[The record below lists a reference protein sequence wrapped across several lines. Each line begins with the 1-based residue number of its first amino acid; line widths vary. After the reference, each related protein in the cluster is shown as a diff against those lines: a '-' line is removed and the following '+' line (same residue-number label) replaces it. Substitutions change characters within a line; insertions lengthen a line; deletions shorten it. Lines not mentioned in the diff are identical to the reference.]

1 MIIRHLVCIVF
12 ISVFCSF
19 EAYTQLWGKNM
30 SAKAKNDT
38 NTIAPHIP
46 NNVDSS
52 SVNTQGSRHRLQ
64 LQINHEIALR
74 YSKICELGS
83 FAPAIGNIGWEKVK
97 MYREAVPKLQESR
110 DAFEQAD
117 KKFSEFMD
125 KKIETDSIIKSVSIR
140 KPNED
145 YNAWKRRIFAVL
157 DERYHNEYQEYMGR
171 KEMLLG
177 ISNRECLAYIIEDF
191 HKKSIL
197 FPIDWIPAGYLRSIR
212 RDSAIVRLEN
222 GLKSIDSLTTN
233 YITQEKLED
242 YSKEYKLSDKLI
254 AKGYSVLYVSDKKD
268 VVVLLRKDQ
277 KRKFKVGEFCE
288 FDVLLNKDRTQKYNL
303 ALMPSDRSD
312 FSHQYDN
319 TSVIWTSGKSL
330 VTIGA
335 TPHNDNLLGPT
346 ACTANKMLVYI
357 GKSES
362 ADPCCKPSFWDH
374 LEEYEFYFPITWE

>member
-1 MIIRHLVCIVF
+1 MIIRHLVSIVF
-12 ISVFCSF
+12 IFVFCSS
-19 EAYTQLWGKNM
+19 EAYTQQWGKNM

-46 NNVDSS
+46 YNADLSG
-52 SVNTQGSRHRLQ
+52 VNTQGSRHKLQ
-64 LQINHEIALR
+64 LQVNHEIALR

-97 MYREAVPKLQESR
+97 MYWEAVPKLQDSR

-117 KKFSEFMD
+117 KKFAEFMD
-125 KKIETDSIIKSVSIR
+125 KKTETDTMFKSVSIR

-145 YNAWKRRIFAVL
+145 YNAWKRRTFAVL
-157 DERYHNEYQEYMGR
+157 DERYSNEYQEYMGR
-171 KEMLLG
+171 RELLLG
-177 ISNRECLAYIIEDF
+177 ISNRECLAYIIEDY
-191 HKKSIL
+191 HEKSIL

-212 RDSAIVRLEN
+212 RDSVIVRLEKD
-222 GLKSIDSLTTN
+222 LKSMDSLIIN
-233 YITQEKLED
+233 YKTQEKMKD
-242 YSKEYKLSDKLI
+242 YSKDYKLSDDLLT
-254 AKGYSVLYVSDKKD
+254 KGYSVLYVSDKKD

-288 FDVLLNKDRTQKYNL
+288 FDVLLNKDRSQKYNL

-312 FSHQYDN
+312 SSHQYDN
-319 TSVIWTSGKSL
+319 TSVIWTGGNSL
-330 VTIGA
+330 VTIGT
-335 TPHNDNLLGPT
+335 TPNNDNLSGPT

-357 GKSES
+357 GKSET

-374 LEEYEFYFPITWE
+374 LEEYEFYFPITWN